1 MRDNEVP
8 ELSARPTDAMRVDW
22 IHERLR
28 DARDAGAAVRK
39 ALLAEQGD
47 LATFDHVDRW
57 IGVLGR
63 EVELQAV
70 A

>member
-1 MRDNEVP
+1 
-8 ELSARPTDAMRVDW
+8 MRVDW

-39 ALLAEQGD
+39 ALSAEQGH
-47 LATFDHVDRW
+47 LPQFDDADRW

>member
-1 MRDNEVP
+1 
-8 ELSARPTDAMRVDW
+8 MRVDW